1 MLSIKNL
8 TVGYDL
14 VPAVVGVEFEIKKG
28 EVLVILGANGAGK
41 TTIIKS
47 IMGLLKLTD
56 GSIVFSGEH
65 ELHKLKSFMIHR
77 LGISWVPE
85 GREIWGTLSVLDNLR
100 MGAFIVA
107 DKKEIERRLQTTFDL
122 FPIMK
127 EKKKQ
132 LASLLSGG
140 EQQQLA
146 IARCLMSDPK
156 LILMD
161 EPSLGLA
168 PIAVNHV
175 FDFVQR
181 IKQRGI
187 SVLMAEQNAHKALQ
201 VADNVHILEMGRIV
215 DRGLPTEIAARD
227 VVRELFLGNQSR
239 AD

>member
-1 MLSIKNL
+1 MLSIENL
-8 TVGYDL
+8 TVSYDR
-14 VPAVVGVEFEIKKG
+14 VPAVVGVELEIKKG

-56 GSIVFSGEH
+56 GSIVFGAEH
-65 ELHKLKSFMIHR
+65 KLHKLKSHMIHR

-107 DKKEIERRLQTTFDL
+107 EKKEIERRLQATFDL
-122 FPIMK
+122 FPILK
-127 EKKKQ
+127 DKKKQ
-132 LASLLSGG
+132 LGSLLSGG

-146 IARCLMSDPK
+146 IARCLMSDPQ

-168 PIAVNHV
+168 PIAVDHV
-175 FDFVQR
+175 FDIVQG

-187 SVLMAEQNAHKALQ
+187 SVLMAEQNARKALQ
-201 VADNVHILEMGRIV
+201 VADNVHILETGRIV
-215 DRGLPTEIAARD
+215 DRGLPADIAARD
-227 VVRELFLGNQSR
+227 VVRELFLGNQG
-239 AD
+239 